1 MCWTSPSYARSF
13 YGCSTRVGDRTGLL
27 PCRGRI
33 DVYVGSLQETKN
45 EARKRQNDRRKST
58 DAVEKVAARCCHS
71 TGRKIDLSDR
81 PISRS
86 EAYVEGKATL
96 ENLANSSTPTFSTTS
111 TLTRHSALCS
121 SIVRFSHH
129 QIQALNPTRR
139 LVRSGFSFVG
149 FHVTLCN
156 RVSSPQRRSAIL
168 DFTM

>member
-111 TLTRHSALCS
+111 TLKRHSALCS
-121 SIVRFSHH
+121 SIVRFSHICRRPH
-129 QIQALNPTRR
+129 FRR
-139 LVRSGFSFVG
+139 LLAAPDSRETHEEIRGAATEFEDRY
-149 FHVTLCN
+149 N
-156 RVSSPQRRSAIL
+156 RC
-168 DFTM
+168 